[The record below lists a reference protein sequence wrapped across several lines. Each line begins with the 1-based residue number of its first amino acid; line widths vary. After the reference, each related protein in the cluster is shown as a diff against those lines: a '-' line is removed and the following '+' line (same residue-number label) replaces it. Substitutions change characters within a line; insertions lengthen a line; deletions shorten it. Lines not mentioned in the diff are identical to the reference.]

1 MNLAAEA
8 PLWLALA
15 FAALLIV
22 AGAQDAAQA
31 RMSNITV
38 LLLIAGAV
46 VAAIVEGPRQTL
58 WENLVVFVALLTLGT
73 LLFAKGVFGGGDVK
87 VLAATGLWFSIPG
100 AAQMLFATILS
111 GGVLALLVLG
121 ARLVK
126 WNEAVQGRLPFL
138 RPNAG
143 VPYGIAI
150 AAGALIATALQR

>member
-15 FAALLIV
+15 FAALLIA
-22 AGAQDAAQA
+22 AGVQDAAQA

-46 VAAIVEGPRQTL
+46 VAAIVEGPRQTV

-73 LLFAKGVFGGGDVK
+73 LLFARGVLGGGDVK
-87 VLAATGLWFSIPG
+87 VLAATGLWFSILG
-100 AAQMLFATILS
+100 AGQMLFATVLS

-126 WNEAVQGRLPFL
+126 WSEAVQGRLPFL